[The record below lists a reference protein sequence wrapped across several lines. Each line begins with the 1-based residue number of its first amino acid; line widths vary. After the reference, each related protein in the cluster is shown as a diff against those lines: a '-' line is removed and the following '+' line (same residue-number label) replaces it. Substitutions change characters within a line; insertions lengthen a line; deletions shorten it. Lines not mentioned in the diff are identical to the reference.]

1 MFKSIFLKYITAFM
15 LIIVFSF
22 IVLTSI
28 VTSFVGKYATDDK
41 FSTLRNIAGAMAVY
55 VGADYSA
62 ITEGDVNEF
71 QKIVNYLSVD
81 EPEITLFVCDKEG
94 GIVAIGTA
102 GEADPALALKE
113 APENALLPG
122 EFAVRLERGETLEE
136 SGDLEGMLSGYSYS
150 VGVPI
155 QVKEDYMG
163 AVFAVTFHTGIDA
176 ILESTIMTLMMSS
189 IWIML
194 VSLVMVYIISERLTK
209 PLREMNKATK
219 EFAKGNFGRKIE
231 VRGNDEVAELSKSF
245 NSLSESLEN
254 LEYMRSSFVSNV
266 SHELR
271 TPMTTIG
278 GFVDSILEGCI
289 PPEEER
295 HYLEIVSSEIKRL
308 SRLVT
313 SLLEISR
320 MESGQKKLDV
330 AAFDVCE
337 LARIVLISNEQ
348 RLDEK
353 ELDVSFECDD
363 DRIEVMADKDAVH
376 QILFNICDN
385 AIKFSNRGGRYEIAI
400 RDAGDKAEISVYN
413 EGIGI
418 SEEDLPFVFDRFYKS
433 DKSRGLDKKGVGLGM
448 YIVKTLVAA
457 HGEEISVES
466 EYGKWC
472 RFTFTLKK
480 KVLNEVKNRTEE
492 KKKIW
497 KGGKN

>member
-1 MFKSIFLKYITAFM
+1 M

-28 VTSFVGKYATDDK
+28 MTSFVGKYATEDK
-41 FSTLRNIAGAMAVY
+41 FSSLRNIAGAMAVY
-55 VGADYSA
+55 VGSDYSV
-62 ITEGDVNEF
+62 IVDGDTTEF

-81 EPEITLFVCDKEG
+81 EPAIALFVCDTDGKL
-94 GIVAIGTA
+94 IALGTA
-102 GEADPALALKE
+102 GEEDPALFFSAE
-113 APENALLPG
+113 PG
-122 EFAVRLERGETLEE
+122 EAVLPQQYAARLKGGETLMETG
-136 SGDLEGMLSGYSYS
+136 SLDGMLADYSFS

-155 QVKEDYMG
+155 QMKEGYNG
-163 AVFAVTFHTGIDA
+163 AVFAVTFHTGIDTL
-176 ILESTIMTLMMSS
+176 LESTIMTLIMSS

-194 VSLVMVYIISERLTK
+194 VSLVMVYVISERLTM
-209 PLREMNKATK
+209 PLRDMNEASK
-219 EFAKGNFGRKIE
+219 EFAKGNFDRKIE
-231 VRGNDEVAELSKSF
+231 VRGNDEVAELAKSF
-245 NSLSESLEN
+245 NSLSEALMN
-254 LEYMRSSFVSNV
+254 LEYMRSSFVSSV

-278 GFVDSILEGCI
+278 GFVDSILEGRI
-289 PPEEER
+289 SPEEEK

-320 MESGQKKLDV
+320 IESGQKQLEIS
-330 AAFDVCE
+330 AFDVCE
-337 LARIVLISNEQ
+337 TARIVLISNEQ

-353 ELDVSFECDD
+353 ELDVSFECDS
-363 DRIEVMADKDAVH
+363 DRIEVLADSDSVH

-385 AIKFSNRGGRYEIAI
+385 AIKFSNKGARFEIAV
-400 RDAGDKAEISVYN
+400 RDKGGKAEVSVYN

-418 SEEDLPFVFDRFYKS
+418 SAEDLPFVFDRFYKS

-457 HGEEISVES
+457 HGEEIKVES

-480 KVLNEVKNRTEE
+480 RGLHAVKSKTEE
-492 KKKIW
+492 RKKLK